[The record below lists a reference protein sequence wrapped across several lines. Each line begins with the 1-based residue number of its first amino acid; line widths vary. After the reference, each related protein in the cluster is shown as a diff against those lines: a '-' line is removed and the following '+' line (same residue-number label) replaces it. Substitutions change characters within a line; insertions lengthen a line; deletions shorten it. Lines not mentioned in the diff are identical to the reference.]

1 LKSPLRTALILIAA
15 ITLIAIAVSCSSNGS
30 DDDQIA
36 TTPALATARPTIT
49 PVPTATNTP
58 GPTATPELTATP
70 SPTPNPTSTPN
81 PPDSHVN
88 EMGRLF
94 AEKRIDFS
102 TLFVQ
107 TVGAAKWPSA
117 ALGCPEPGTFYDTS
131 EAPYSGFYY
140 IISNGSATWEYHAN
154 ADDSVV
160 VRCDERTPSNAP
172 LVNITEQAN
181 LADSTNLTLM
191 RRDFST
197 GNFEVNREMTAD
209 DMERVIALFNQD
221 SGISYVAPCTTIFRL
236 DFVTSNGTREIEFIC
251 EENYK
256 AFDIYWNE
264 LHGTAPIL
272 GYIIGSYLTGNP
284 IPQLPTE
291 TP

>member
-1 LKSPLRTALILIAA
+1 MPSTA
-15 ITLIAIAVSCSSNGS
+15 T
-30 DDDQIA
+30 Q
-36 TTPALATARPTIT
+36 ALATARPTIT

-58 GPTATPELTATP
+58 GPTPTPEPTATP
-70 SPTPNPTSTPN
+70 SPTPTATSTPV
-81 PPDSHVN
+81 PPPSHVN

-94 AEKRIDFS
+94 TEKGIDFS

-107 TVGAAKWPSA
+107 SVGAAKWPSA
-117 ALGCPEPGTFYDTS
+117 ALGCPEPGTLNDTS

-140 IISNGSATWEYHAN
+140 IISNGSTTWEYHAN

-181 LADSTNLTLM
+181 LADSTKLTLM

-197 GNFEVNREMTAD
+197 GNFEVRREMTPE
-209 DMERVIALFNQD
+209 DMARVITLFNQE
-221 SGISYVAPCTTIFRL
+221 SGISYAPPCTTIFRL
-236 DFVTSNGTREIEFIC
+236 DFVTSDGTSGIEFIC

-272 GYIIGSYLTGNP
+272 GYIIGPYLTGDP

>member
-1 LKSPLRTALILIAA
+1 MKSPLRTELILIAA

-30 DDDQIA
+30 DDDPTA

-58 GPTATPELTATP
+58 GPTPTPEPTATP
-70 SPTPNPTSTPN
+70 SPTPTATSTPV
-81 PPDSHVN
+81 PPPSHVN

-94 AEKRIDFS
+94 TEKGIDFS

-107 TVGAAKWPSA
+107 SVGAAKWPSA
-117 ALGCPEPGTFYDTS
+117 ALGCPEPGTLNDTS

-140 IISNGSATWEYHAN
+140 IISNGSTTWEYHAN

-181 LADSTNLTLM
+181 LADSTKLTLM

-197 GNFEVNREMTAD
+197 GNFEVRREMTPE
-209 DMERVIALFNQD
+209 DMARVIPLFNQE
-221 SGISYVAPCTTIFRL
+221 SGISYAPPCTTIFRL
-236 DFVTSNGTREIEFIC
+236 DFVTSDGTSGIEFIC

-272 GYIIGSYLTGNP
+272 GYIIGPYLTGDP

>member
-1 LKSPLRTALILIAA
+1 MKSPLRTALILTAA

-30 DDDQIA
+30 DDDPTA

-70 SPTPNPTSTPN
+70 SPTPTPTSTPN

-94 AEKRIDFS
+94 AEKGIDFS

-107 TVGAAKWPSA
+107 TAGAAKWPSA

>member
-1 LKSPLRTALILIAA
+1 MKSPLRTALILIAA

-30 DDDQIA
+30 DDDPTA

-70 SPTPNPTSTPN
+70 SPTPTPTSTPN

-94 AEKRIDFS
+94 AEKGIDFS

-107 TVGAAKWPSA
+107 TAGAAKWPSA

>member
-1 LKSPLRTALILIAA
+1 VKNPLRTALILIAA
-15 ITLIAIAVSCSSNGS
+15 VTLIAIAVSCSSNDTDNS
-30 DDDQIA
+30 PTA
-36 TTPALATARPTIT
+36 TTQALATARATIT

-58 GPTATPELTATP
+58 GPTATPQPTATP
-70 SPTPNPTSTPN
+70 SPTPRATSTPT
-81 PPDSHVN
+81 PPDSHVT

-94 AEKRIDFS
+94 TEKGIHFS

-107 TVGAAKWPSA
+107 SVGAAQWPSA
-117 ALGCPEPGTFYDTS
+117 ALGCPEPGVFEDTS

-140 IISNGSATWEYHAN
+140 IISNGSITWEYHAN

-181 LADSTNLTLM
+181 LADSTKLTLM
-191 RRDFST
+191 RRDLST
-197 GNFEVNREMTAD
+197 GNFEVRREMTSE
-209 DMERVIALFNQD
+209 DMARVITLFNQE
-221 SGISYVAPCTTIFRL
+221 SGISYTAPCTTIFRL
-236 DFVTSNGTREIEFIC
+236 DFVTSGGTSEIEFIC
-251 EENYK
+251 ENDYK

-264 LHGTAPIL
+264 LHGAAPIL
-272 GYIIGSYLTGNP
+272 GYIIGPYLTGDP
-284 IPQLPTE
+284 IPQLPTA

>member
-1 LKSPLRTALILIAA
+1 
-15 ITLIAIAVSCSSNGS
+15 
-30 DDDQIA
+30 
-36 TTPALATARPTIT
+36 
-49 PVPTATNTP
+49 
-58 GPTATPELTATP
+58 
-70 SPTPNPTSTPN
+70 
-81 PPDSHVN
+81 
-88 EMGRLF
+88 MGRLF
-94 AEKRIDFS
+94 VEKGIDFS

-117 ALGCPEPGTFYDTS
+117 ALGCPEPGTFNDTS

-140 IISNGSATWEYHAN
+140 IISNGSTTWEYHAN
-154 ADDSVV
+154 TDDSVV
-160 VRCDERTPSNAP
+160 IRCDERTPSNAP
-172 LVNITEQAN
+172 LVNITEQAK
-181 LADSTNLTLM
+181 LSDSSNLTLM

-197 GNFEVNREMTAD
+197 GKFEVNREMTTD
-209 DMERVIALFNQD
+209 DMARVIALFNQY

-236 DFVTSNGTREIEFIC
+236 DFATSDGTREIEFIC

-272 GYIIGSYLTGNP
+272 GYIIGPYLTGNP